1 MSGRYGKLI
10 EEARKEEG
18 KTSKPVSQQN
28 GKPVKGQASKQVKQ
42 KTIKPEEQQDIE
54 IIEYVN
60 LTIKVP
66 KDHRQHWVAEAKREG
81 TSMVAVIQEALEK
94 RYGLP

>member
-10 EEARKEEG
+10 EEARKGEEG
-18 KTSKPVSQQN
+18 ASNPAIQQK
-28 GKPVKGQASKQVKQ
+28 GKPSKGQASKPVKQ
-42 KTIKPEEQQDIE
+42 KTIKPEKQQT
-54 IIEYVN
+54 IEYVN

>member
-10 EEARKEEG
+10 EEARKGEEEPSKPASQQEG
-18 KTSKPVSQQN
+18 KPS
-28 GKPVKGQASKQVKQ
+28 KGQASKPVKQ
-42 KTIKPEEQQDIE
+42 KTIKPEKQQT
-54 IIEYVN
+54 IEYVN

>member
-18 KTSKPVSQQN
+18 ETSKPSNQKD
-28 GKPVKGQASKQVKQ
+28 GEPAKGQTSKPVKQ
-42 KTIKPEEQQDIE
+42 KTIKPEKQQT
-54 IIEYVN
+54 IEYVN

-66 KDHRQHWVAEAKREG
+66 KGHRQHWVAEAKREG
-81 TSMVAVIQEALEK
+81 TSMVAIIQEALEK

>member
-10 EEARKEEG
+10 EEARKEEE
-18 KTSKPVSQQN
+18 KTSKPSNQKD
-28 GKPVKGQASKQVKQ
+28 GEPAKGQARKPANQ
-42 KTIKPEEQQDIE
+42 KTIKPEKQQA
-54 IIEYVN
+54 IEYVN

-81 TSMVAVIQEALEK
+81 TSMVAIIQEALEK

>member
-10 EEARKEEG
+10 EEARKEEK
-18 KTSKPVSQQN
+18 KTSKPASQQK
-28 GKPVKGQASKQVKQ
+28 GKPVKGQTSKPVKQ
-42 KTIKPEEQQDIE
+42 KAIEPENQQV
-54 IIEYVN
+54 IEYVN

-81 TSMVAVIQEALEK
+81 TSMVAIIQEALEK

>member
-18 KTSKPVSQQN
+18 GTSKPSNQKD
-28 GKPVKGQASKQVKQ
+28 GEPAKGQTSKPVKQ
-42 KTIKPEEQQDIE
+42 KTIKPEKQQT
-54 IIEYVN
+54 IEYVN

-66 KDHRQHWVAEAKREG
+66 KGHRQHWVAEAKREG
-81 TSMVAVIQEALEK
+81 TSMVAIIQEALEK

>member
-10 EEARKEEG
+10 EEARKGEG
-18 KTSKPVSQQN
+18 DTSKPVNQQK
-28 GKPVKGQASKQVKQ
+28 GKPSKGQTSKPAKQ
-42 KTIKPEEQQDIE
+42 KTIKAESQQA
-54 IIEYVN
+54 IEYVN

-66 KDHRQHWVAEAKREG
+66 KGHRQHWVAEAKREG